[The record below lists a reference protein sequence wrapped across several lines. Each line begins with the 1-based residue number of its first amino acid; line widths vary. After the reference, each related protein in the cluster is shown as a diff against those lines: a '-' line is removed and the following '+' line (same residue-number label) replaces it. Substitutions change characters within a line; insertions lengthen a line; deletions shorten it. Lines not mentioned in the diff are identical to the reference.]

1 MKIVVLGSGV
11 IGVTSAWYLAKAGH
25 EVTVIDRQPA
35 AALAAYVAWLGQSPI
50 PRRDEIRHWLVLGTT
65 EIFDMPKRGED
76 AGFGPDLRI
85 AILVDADSPSRA
97 DFEFYAIQ
105 CGNLGIHFLRLF
117 FDHAQALEWL
127 SRDRAPRPAA

>member
-1 MKIVVLGSGV
+1 MAWNVEYLGDAGVVQ
-11 IGVTSAWYLAKAGH
+11 VTAQGLHDRGMLRQLTRDAVAAGH
-25 EVTVIDRQPA
+25 AHRCSRFLIDHRLTR
-35 AALAAYVAWLGQSPI
+35 LA
-50 PRRDEIRHWLVLGTT
+50 LGTT

-85 AILVDADSPSRA
+85 AIVIEPDAPTRA

-117 FDHAQALEWL
+117 FDRAQALEWL

>member
-1 MKIVVLGSGV
+1 MAWNVDYLGENGVVQ
-11 IGVTSAWYLAKAGH
+11 VTARGLHDRTMLRDLTRDAVAAGH
-25 EVTVIDRQPA
+25 AHRCSRFLIDHRLTR
-35 AALAAYVAWLGQSPI
+35 LA
-50 PRRDEIRHWLVLGTT
+50 LGTA

-85 AILVDADSPSRA
+85 AILIEPDSPARA

>member
-1 MKIVVLGSGV
+1 MGWTVEHEADRDIVRVVASGPADRAALRALTRDAV
-11 IGVTSAWYLAKAGH
+11 VAGH
-25 EVTVIDRQPA
+25 LHHCPRFLIDH
-35 AALAAYVAWLGQSPI
+35 
-50 PRRDEIRHWLVLGTT
+50 RRTTLVLGTT

-117 FDHAQALEWL
+117 FDEAAARDWL
-127 SRDRAPRPAA
+127 GKDRLPWGSR